1 MQQFYT
7 DPTPPCG
14 GRGHGLCSKR
24 MRRSEERT
32 QLWEDLIIGPSDPTP
47 NTKNKAKTK
56 TKTNVKKVKRL
67 EACRCF
73 LIQSVV
79 EFEFINWVE
88 FIDN

>member
-56 TKTNVKKVKRL
+56 TKTKTNATWSKHSEVERIGPISKQPKVSNQKL
-67 EACRCF
+67 F
-73 LIQSVV
+73 
-79 EFEFINWVE
+79 
-88 FIDN
+88 

>member
-1 MQQFYT
+1 MRQFYT

-56 TKTNVKKVKRL
+56 TKTKL
-67 EACRCF
+67 TSSI
-73 LIQSVV
+73 LPS
-79 EFEFINWVE
+79 
-88 FIDN
+88 